1 MPFRLILAYRF
12 HNGKRQAGYRRAS
25 KEANIFQ
32 KNTLY
37 SVIPKRTQMYVAGF
51 NGIAATGWVV
61 VFLN

>member
-1 MPFRLILAYRF
+1 MPFRLILVYRF

-25 KEANIFQ
+25 KQGNIFQ

-37 SVIPKRTQMYVAGF
+37 SVIQKRTQIYEVGF